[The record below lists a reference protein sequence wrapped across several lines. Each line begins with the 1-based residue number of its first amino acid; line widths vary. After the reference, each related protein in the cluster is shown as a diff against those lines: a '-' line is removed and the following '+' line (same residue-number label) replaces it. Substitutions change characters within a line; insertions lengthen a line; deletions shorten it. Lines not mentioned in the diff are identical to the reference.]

1 VPRTPQS
8 HRRESLR
15 PARPLLALAAVGPL
29 LLLAGCGGGA
39 QAEDPAARG
48 NVVEVTITDDRCTA
62 EPDTVAAGSATF
74 EVTNDGAS
82 AVTEAELVNAGGRIL
97 GERENLTPGLGSSFS
112 LEVAPGT
119 YSIQCP
125 NAATELTPF
134 TVTGATASATATAD
148 PLLAAASSGYQGY
161 VKDQVAQLV
170 PATQAFAA
178 AVEAGDVEEAKALYG
193 PARAPYERIE
203 PVAESF
209 GDLDPAIDARIAD
222 VEDPATWSGFHRIE
236 QALWVDGSTAGM
248 APVAQEL
255 VADVTQLQTL
265 TASVTFQP
273 AELANGASALLDE
286 VAKSKVTGE
295 EEAYSHLDLLD
306 FAANVE
312 GARKAFDL
320 LTPALTQTDPQ
331 LVSTITQRF
340 DDVTTG
346 LAPFQRGDSWA
357 PYTELSAEQ
366 VRQLATAVDAL
377 AEPLSTVSGKVVA
390 GGGEE

>member
-1 VPRTPQS
+1 VPRTPRS
-8 HRRESLR
+8 R
-15 PARPLLALAAVGPL
+15 RPLLALAAAGPL
-29 LLLAGCGGGA
+29 LLLAACGGGA
-39 QAEDPAARG
+39 QAEGSAAGGG
-48 NVVEVTITDDRCTA
+48 NVVKVTLTDDGCTA
-62 EPDTVAAGSATF
+62 EPNSVAAGSATF

-112 LEVAPGT
+112 LKVEPGT

-134 TVTGATASATATAD
+134 TVTGATASATGTAD
-148 PLLAAASSGYQGY
+148 PLLTAASTGYEAY

-178 AVEAGDVEEAKALYG
+178 AVEAGDVERAKALYG
-193 PARAPYERIE
+193 PARAPYERVE

-209 GDLDPAIDARIAD
+209 GDLDPAIDARVAD
-222 VEDPATWSGFHRIE
+222 VADPSTWSGFHRIE
-236 QALWVDGSTAGM
+236 QALWLDGSTAGM
-248 APVAQEL
+248 APVAQQL
-255 VADVTQLQTL
+255 VADVTKLQTL
-265 TASVTFQP
+265 TAGVTFQP

-306 FAANVE
+306 FAANVD

-320 LTPALTQTDPQ
+320 LTPALAQTNPQ
-331 LVSTITQRF
+331 LVTTITQRF

-346 LAPFQRGDSWA
+346 LAPFQRGDGWA
-357 PYTELSAEQ
+357 PYTELTQEQ

-377 AEPLSTVSGKVVA
+377 AEPLSTVAGKVVA
-390 GGGEE
+390 GGEQ

>member
-1 VPRTPQS
+1 M
-8 HRRESLR
+8 
-15 PARPLLALAAVGPL
+15 
-29 LLLAGCGGGA
+29 LLLAACGGGA
-39 QAEDPAARG
+39 QAEGSAAEG
-48 NVVEVTITDDRCTA
+48 SVVTVTISDDRCTA
-62 EPDTVAAGSATF
+62 EPDSVSAGSTTF
-74 EVTNDGAS
+74 NVTNEDAS

-97 GERENLTPGLGSSFS
+97 GERENLTPGLKASFS
-112 LEVAPGT
+112 LKVEPGD

-134 TVTGATASATATAD
+134 TVTGAAATAAATTD
-148 PLLAAASSGYQGY
+148 PLFTAATTGYQTY
-161 VKDQVAQLV
+161 VKEQIAQLV

-178 AVEAGDVEEAKALYG
+178 AVEAGDVERAKALYG
-193 PARAPYERIE
+193 PARAPYERVE

-236 QALWVDGSTAGM
+236 QALWVEGSTAGM
-248 APVAQEL
+248 APVAQKL

-265 TASVTFQP
+265 AQQVTFQP

-286 VAKSKVTGE
+286 VASSKVTGE

-320 LTPALTQTDPQ
+320 LTPALQVTDPE
-331 LVSTITQRF
+331 LVTTITQRF

-346 LAPFQRGDSWA
+346 LEPYRRGDSWA

-366 VRQLATAVDAL
+366 VRELATGVDAL
-377 AEPLSTVSGKVVA
+377 AEPLSTVAGKVVGGA
-390 GGGEE
+390 GQ

>member
-1 VPRTPQS
+1 M
-8 HRRESLR
+8 
-15 PARPLLALAAVGPL
+15 
-29 LLLAGCGGGA
+29 
-39 QAEDPAARG
+39 
-48 NVVEVTITDDRCTA
+48 TDDGCTA
-62 EPDTVAAGSATF
+62 EPNTVAAGSATF
-74 EVTNDGAS
+74 MVTNDGAS

-97 GERENLTPGLGSSFS
+97 GERENLTPGLEADFS
-112 LEVAPGT
+112 LDVQPGT

-134 TVTGATASATATAD
+134 TVTGATASAAGTAD
-148 PLLAAASSGYQGY
+148 PLFTAATTGYQAY
-161 VKDQVAQLV
+161 VQEQIAQLV

-178 AVEAGDVEEAKALYG
+178 AVEAGDVASAKALYG
-193 PARAPYERIE
+193 PARLPYERVE

-222 VEDPATWSGFHRIE
+222 VEDPTTWSGFHRIE
-236 QALWVDGSTAGM
+236 QALWVDGTTAGM
-248 APVAQEL
+248 APVAQKL
-255 VADVTQLQTL
+255 VSDVTQLQTL
-265 TASVTFQP
+265 AADVTFQP

-286 VAKSKVTGE
+286 VASSKVTGE

-320 LTPALTQTDPQ
+320 LTPALTVTDPE
-331 LVSTITQRF
+331 LVTTITQRF

-346 LAPFQRGDSWA
+346 LAPYQRGDSWA
-357 PYTELSAEQ
+357 PYTELSTEQ

-390 GGGEE
+390 GAGK